1 MDRMTRVNELLKRE
15 LGEIFERRIC
25 ADFDCL
31 VTVTAV
37 KTSPDLHNAHVYVSI
52 FGTEGQRK
60 AVFKALLKKRKGIQ
74 REMSRHVILKYT
86 PVLEF
91 HLDTTLDDADRI
103 HKILDGLNMDADS
116 DLQP

>member
-31 VTVTAV
+31 VTLTAV

-52 FGTEGQRK
+52 FGTEAQRK
-60 AVFKALLKKRKGIQ
+60 AVLGALRKKRKAIQ

>member
-37 KTSPDLHNAHVYVSI
+37 KTSPDLHNARVYVSV
-52 FGTEGQRK
+52 FGTEDQRN
-60 AVFKALLKKRKGIQ
+60 AVLETLLKKRKNIQ
-74 REMSRHVILKYT
+74 REMAHHVILKYT

-91 HLDTTLDDADRI
+91 HLDTTLDEADRI

-116 DLQP
+116 GLQP

>member
-25 ADFDCL
+25 GDFDCL

-37 KTSPDLHNAHVYVSI
+37 KTSPDLHNAHVYVSV
-52 FGTEGQRK
+52 FGTENQRK
-60 AVFKALLKKRKGIQ
+60 VVLTTLLKKRKDIQ
-74 REMSRHVILKYT
+74 REMSRHVILKCT

-91 HLDTTLDDADRI
+91 QLDTTLDDADRI
-103 HKILDGLNMDADS
+103 HKILEDLNIDADR